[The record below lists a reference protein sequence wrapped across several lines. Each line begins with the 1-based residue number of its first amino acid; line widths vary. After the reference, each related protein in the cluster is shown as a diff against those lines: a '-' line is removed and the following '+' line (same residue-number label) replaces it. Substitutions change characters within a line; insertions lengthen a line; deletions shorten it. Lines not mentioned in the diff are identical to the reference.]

1 MDTYSGPTER
11 GAENI
16 GKRTRRRKATPAQE
30 SEAPATAAIVP
41 LKTSRALALQ
51 RLDEAARANL
61 ENSKSPHTRRAYARH
76 WREFQTWCL
85 QMGRQEMPAE
95 STDIVRYLTHLEL
108 LGSSIST
115 IQLARSA
122 IVHAH
127 RLRGFRDHENP
138 ARDGVV
144 AESLKG
150 MSTRAKPQRQ
160 AAALLPDAI
169 NAIRGTAMIPRE
181 RSNGGQ
187 PESRERAVH
196 RGRVDIAL
204 CLLVRDA
211 GLRRSEAAAITWADI
226 EAWPDGS
233 GRLTILRSKTNRSG
247 EPEVV
252 AISSAG
258 MTALEA
264 IMPDDPDPRAAVFG
278 LSERQIARRIKD
290 AAKHAG
296 LGDGYSGHSGRVG
309 LARTMTDN
317 GAPINVTMKQGRWRR
332 AETVARYT
340 RGESASAALKW
351 IS

>member
-1 MDTYSGPTER
+1 MATHSGPADR
-11 GAENI
+11 GTDNF
-16 GKRTRRRKATPAQE
+16 GKRARRRKADPTQKPGTAA
-30 SEAPATAAIVP
+30 SAAIVLP
-41 LKTSRALALQ
+41 ETSRALALQ
-51 RLDEAARANL
+51 KLDEAAQANL
-61 ENSKSPHTRRAYARH
+61 ENTKSPHTRKAYARH
-76 WREFQTWCL
+76 WRDFQMWCL
-85 QMGRQEMPAE
+85 EMGRQEIPAE

-108 LGSSIST
+108 LGHSIAT
-115 IQLARSA
+115 IRLARSA

-150 MSTRAKPQRQ
+150 MSTRAGPQRQ

-187 PESRERAVH
+187 PESRARAVH
-196 RGRVDIAL
+196 RGQVDIAL

-211 GLRRSEAAAITWADI
+211 GLRRSEAAAITWADVD
-226 EAWPDGS
+226 AWPDGS
-233 GRLTILRSKTNRSG
+233 GRLTILRSKTNRTG

-258 MTALEA
+258 MMALED
-264 IMPDDPDPRAAVFG
+264 IRPDDPDPHATVFG
-278 LSERQIARRIKD
+278 MSERQIARRIKG

-340 RGESASAALKW
+340 RGESAAAALKW